1 MADQRGAAELVAG
14 MQQQLAAAKA
24 TIAALE
30 DKVGELQALFP
41 AAAPTSAE
49 AQQQAPSSELGH
61 DVEEDEE
68 IEVVGEEI
76 ECAVC
81 DNPIPT
87 DLIIDLGTVYEGS
100 SVVVC
105 KLCYYHIF
113 RHGRGADRPPV
124 TSCPRTQ
131 QALNKDMIECMAVN
145 KQGRAKFSP
154 TRGIAKGCKAC
165 KWPKDGRGC
174 KHCVYP
180 YNAHGRMQVNP
191 EWAPYLVSRP

>member
-68 IEVVGEEI
+68 I
-76 ECAVC
+76 
-81 DNPIPT
+81 DP
-87 DLIIDLGTVYEGS
+87 
-100 SVVVC
+100 
-105 KLCYYHIF
+105 
-113 RHGRGADRPPV
+113 
-124 TSCPRTQ
+124 
-131 QALNKDMIECMAVN
+131 
-145 KQGRAKFSP
+145 
-154 TRGIAKGCKAC
+154 
-165 KWPKDGRGC
+165 
-174 KHCVYP
+174 
-180 YNAHGRMQVNP
+180 
-191 EWAPYLVSRP
+191 